1 MTSTG
6 SGVPRPTPAHC
17 WLFPL
22 FVLAGFLPA
31 QETPALADVVW
42 SYIEAPTKVAARSIE
57 KDLRGRADLTPA
69 ALDAILDAGPRRAVP
84 KAGVRAGLRF
94 TIPGVKQPTTYT
106 LGIPAGLESGKRY
119 PLWIAIHGT
128 GGTARWAFRDIWRF
142 LEPHKVLCVAP
153 TEARDI
159 HGKGWGYRHRER
171 ALHMGLVDELLK
183 TLPIDQSRVYV
194 SGLSRGGHASFDLAL
209 RYSDRVAG
217 GMPIIGSVQQRD
229 RPLLVNAHDVRLHV
243 MNGLK
248 DQPSLVEG
256 ATIAVD
262 RLKALG
268 YPTTAVFDPDRGH
281 GSFADHYEATVAELL
296 KSPRPTAPARMAF
309 AVRDLAYGR
318 HYWVSVKGLHK
329 DAYKPGEPIR
339 IAGVSKMSAAER
351 ARAYLKHLE
360 DRTPRLELKIENNRI
375 DVSARLV
382 TRFELFVPESA
393 IDLARPLDVWV
404 QGKRRVRSRKL
415 KRPSP
420 LRRLQLMRAFGTTD
434 PAFRFV
440 NKLPLTAR

>member
-1 MTSTG
+1 
-6 SGVPRPTPAHC
+6 
-17 WLFPL
+17 
-22 FVLAGFLPA
+22 
-31 QETPALADVVW
+31 
-42 SYIEAPTKVAARSIE
+42 
-57 KDLRGRADLTPA
+57 
-69 ALDAILDAGPRRAVP
+69 
-84 KAGVRAGLRF
+84 
-94 TIPGVKQPTTYT
+94 
-106 LGIPAGLESGKRY
+106 
-119 PLWIAIHGT
+119 
-128 GGTARWAFRDIWRF
+128 
-142 LEPHKVLCVAP
+142 
-153 TEARDI
+153 
-159 HGKGWGYRHRER
+159 
-171 ALHMGLVDELLK
+171 
-183 TLPIDQSRVYV
+183 
-194 SGLSRGGHASFDLAL
+194 
-209 RYSDRVAG
+209 
-217 GMPIIGSVQQRD
+217 
-229 RPLLVNAHDVRLHV
+229 

-296 KSPRPTAPARMAF
+296 RSPRPTAPARMAF

-351 ARAYLKHLE
+351 ARAYLKYLE

-420 LRRLQLMRAFGTTD
+420 LRHLQLMRAFGTTD